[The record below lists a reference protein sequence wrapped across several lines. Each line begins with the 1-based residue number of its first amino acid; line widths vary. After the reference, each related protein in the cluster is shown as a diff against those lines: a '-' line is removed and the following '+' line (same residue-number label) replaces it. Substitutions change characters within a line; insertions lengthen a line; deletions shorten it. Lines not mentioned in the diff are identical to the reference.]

1 MIYLDNAATT
11 FPKPEAVYEQ
21 TFRFIR
27 ESLGNPGRAGHG
39 LSVAAGAAVEDARR
53 LLARFFG
60 VSDPHRLIFTAGCTD
75 SINMALR
82 GLLSPGDHVI
92 ASALDHNAV
101 SRPLEELRLKN
112 GLDVT
117 RVAFGEDALLDPAE
131 VRRGINR
138 NTKIIV
144 LTHGSNVLGSVQP
157 LEPFVEIARDAG
169 IPLLLDAAQTA
180 GVVPVREDGAPVL
193 IACAAHKGL
202 FGLPGL
208 GILTVPA
215 GLEIRKWRVGGTGT
229 LSENLLHPEEL
240 PLRLEAGTS
249 NSPAIV
255 SAATGVEFIASV
267 GMEKIHSHETC
278 LAARLHRFLRD
289 DPRFE
294 IYSKSNTSGKGLG
307 TVAFNLK
314 GVASQEVAA
323 ILDQSFGIAVRG
335 GLHCAAVL
343 HQQLGTV
350 PDGCLRVSP
359 GYFNTADQIETLISA
374 LGQIASGY

>member
-359 GYFNTADQIETLISA
+359 GYFNTPDQIETLISA